1 MTNRDGA
8 RNVSVVEDISGIG
21 PRLVRWWRSIPPLVA
36 DAVLAAVILAV
47 TLVEISLNDES
58 LSGRNRAVSIALLV
72 AMSVV
77 IVFRRRWPVAVWL
90 VSGALVTIYGVA
102 SFPDPVLP
110 YGPLVAVYTVAAYTS
125 WRTSMTAGV
134 VTAVVVAASMI
145 IDPHD
150 DIVDWLIA
158 FLSTT
163 TAWLIGNNVRTYRA
177 YTQELE
183 AKAARLESER
193 RAEAERAVADERLR
207 LARELHDVAA
217 HHVSVIALHAEA
229 GQSLLPDDP
238 ERADQ
243 AFGVIGQ
250 VARTT
255 LTELRRVV
263 GVLRDD
269 DGAAPLVP
277 QPGLQQLPALVR
289 EVERAGVPVTLTVS
303 GAPGPISP
311 TLDTSAYRIVQ
322 EALTNVL
329 RHAGPATA
337 HVTVTYEPDAVAVE
351 VLDDGAGPIGSAPA
365 ESHNGGHGLAGMRER
380 AAMFGGTL
388 TAEARPERG
397 FAVSA
402 RLPR

>member
-1 MTNRDGA
+1 
-8 RNVSVVEDISGIG
+8 VEEGSGIG
-21 PRLVRWWRSIPPLVA
+21 SRLVRWWRSIPPLVA
-36 DAVLAAVILAV
+36 DTLLAALVLAV
-47 TLVEISLNDES
+47 TLIEIAFNDES
-58 LSGRNRAVSIALLV
+58 LDGRNRALSLALLV
-72 AMSVV
+72 AMSLV
-77 IVFRRRWPVAVWL
+77 IVVRRLHPVAVWL
-90 VSGALVTIYGVA
+90 VSGVLVTLYGVA

-110 YGPLVAVYTVAAYTS
+110 YGPLIAVYTVAAYTV
-125 WRTSMTAGV
+125 WRTAAVAGV
-134 VTAVVVAASMI
+134 VTAVVIALSMI

-150 DIVDWLIA
+150 DLVDWLIA

-163 TAWLIGNNVRTYRA
+163 TAWLVGNNVRTHRA

-183 AKAARLESER
+183 AKAARLERER

-243 AFGVIGQ
+243 AFGVIAQ
-250 VARTT
+250 VARST

-263 GVLRDD
+263 GVLRE
-269 DGAAPLVP
+269 GAAPLVP
-277 QPGLQQLPALVR
+277 QPGLDQLPALVR

-303 GAPGPISP
+303 GTPGSISR

-337 HVTVTYEPDAVAVE
+337 QVTVTYEPDAVAVE
-351 VLDDGAGPIGSAPA
+351 VLDDGRGPAANPVNGDG
-365 ESHNGGHGLAGMRER
+365 NGGHGLAGMRER

-388 TAEARPERG
+388 TADARPERG
-397 FAVSA
+397 FAVAA

>member
-1 MTNRDGA
+1 VDGDS
-8 RNVSVVEDISGIG
+8 NLGG
-21 PRLVRWWRSIPPLVA
+21 RLVRWWRAIPPIVA
-36 DAVLAAVILAV
+36 DGALAAVVLAV
-47 TLVEISLNDES
+47 ALVEVGLNDEQTLDRYDRV
-58 LSGRNRAVSIALLV
+58 LSTTLLV
-72 AMSVV
+72 LMSVV
-77 IVFRRRWPVAVWL
+77 IVFRRRHPVAVWL
-90 VSGALVTIYGVA
+90 ASGVLISIYGVA
-102 SFPDPVLP
+102 SFPDPMLP
-110 YGPLVAVYTVAAYTS
+110 YGPLIAVYTVAAYTS
-125 WRTSMTAGV
+125 WRTSMITGI
-134 VTAVVVAASMI
+134 VTAAVIAGGMI

-150 DIVDWLIA
+150 DLVDWLVA

-177 YTQELE
+177 YASELE
-183 AKAARLESER
+183 AKAERLDRDR

-229 GQSLLPDDP
+229 GQALLPDDP

-243 AFGVIGQ
+243 SLAVIGE

-269 DGAAPLVP
+269 QAAPLSP
-277 QPGLQQLPALVR
+277 QPGLDQLPLLVD
-289 EVERAGVPVTLTVS
+289 EVERAGLPVTLEVS
-303 GAPGPISP
+303 GTPGSISR
-311 TLDTSAYRIVQ
+311 TLDTSVYRIVQ

-337 HVTVTYEPDAVAVE
+337 HVRIGYEPGAVAVE
-351 VLDDGAGPIGSAPA
+351 VLDDGVGTANGAGPVLPD
-365 ESHNGGHGLAGMRER
+365 GGHGLEGMKER
-380 AAMFGGTL
+380 AAMLGGTL
-388 TAEARPERG
+388 TAGARPDRG
-397 FAVSA
+397 FAVVA

>member
-1 MTNRDGA
+1 MDGDS
-8 RNVSVVEDISGIG
+8 NLGT
-21 PRLVRWWRSIPPLVA
+21 RLMDWWRAIPPIVA
-36 DAVLAAVILAV
+36 DAALAAVVLAV
-47 TLVEISLNDES
+47 TLIEVSLNDDES
-58 LSGRNRAVSIALLV
+58 LGRYDRALSIALLV

-77 IVFRRRWPVAVWL
+77 IVFRRRHPVAVWIA
-90 VSGALVTIYGVA
+90 SGALIAIYGVA

-110 YGPLVAVYTVAAYTS
+110 YGPLIAVYTVAAYTS
-125 WRTSMTAGV
+125 WRTTMIAGV
-134 VTAVVVAASMI
+134 VTAAVITGSMI

-150 DIVDWLIA
+150 DLVDWLIA

-163 TAWLIGNNVRTYRA
+163 TAWLVGNNVRTYRA
-177 YTQELE
+177 YTRELE
-183 AKAARLESER
+183 AKAERLDRDR

-229 GQSLLPDDP
+229 GQALLPNDP

-243 AFGVIGQ
+243 SLAVIGE

-269 DGAAPLVP
+269 RAAPLAP
-277 QPGLQQLPALVR
+277 QPGLEQLPILVD
-289 EVERAGVPVTLTVS
+289 EVERAGIPVTLEVS
-303 GAPGPISP
+303 GTPGSISR

-337 HVTVTYEPDAVAVE
+337 HVRICYEPDALAVE
-351 VLDDGAGPIGSAPA
+351 VVDDGVGAANGEGPALPD
-365 ESHNGGHGLAGMRER
+365 GGHGLEGMRER
-380 AAMFGGTL
+380 AAMLGGTL
-388 TAEARPERG
+388 TAAARPDRG
-397 FAVSA
+397 FAVAA

>member
-1 MTNRDGA
+1 VDGDS
-8 RNVSVVEDISGIG
+8 NLGG
-21 PRLVRWWRSIPPLVA
+21 RLVRWWRAIPPIVA
-36 DAVLAAVILAV
+36 DGALAAVVLAV
-47 TLVEISLNDES
+47 ALVEVGLNDEQTLDRYDRV
-58 LSGRNRAVSIALLV
+58 LSTTLLV
-72 AMSVV
+72 LMSVV
-77 IVFRRRWPVAVWL
+77 IVFRRRHPVAVWL
-90 VSGALVTIYGVA
+90 ASGVLISIYGVA
-102 SFPDPVLP
+102 SFPDPMLP
-110 YGPLVAVYTVAAYTS
+110 YGPLIAVYTVAAYTS
-125 WRTSMTAGV
+125 WRTSMITGI
-134 VTAVVVAASMI
+134 VTAAVIAGGMI

-150 DIVDWLIA
+150 DLVDWLVA

-177 YTQELE
+177 YTSELE
-183 AKAARLESER
+183 AKAERLDRDR

-229 GQSLLPDDP
+229 GQALLPDDP

-243 AFGVIGQ
+243 SLAVIGE

-269 DGAAPLVP
+269 QAAPLAP
-277 QPGLQQLPALVR
+277 QPGLDQLPLLVD
-289 EVERAGVPVTLTVS
+289 EVERAGLPVTLEVS
-303 GAPGPISP
+303 GTPGSISR
-311 TLDTSAYRIVQ
+311 TLDTSVYRIVQ

-337 HVTVTYEPDAVAVE
+337 HVRIGYEPGAVAVE
-351 VLDDGAGPIGSAPA
+351 VLDDGVGTANGAGPVLPD
-365 ESHNGGHGLAGMRER
+365 GGHGLEGMKER
-380 AAMFGGTL
+380 AAMLGGTL
-388 TAEARPERG
+388 TAGARPDRG
-397 FAVSA
+397 FAVVA

>member
-1 MTNRDGA
+1 MTGA
-8 RNVSVVEDISGIG
+8 TGAPNVCAVDDTSAIG
-21 PRLVRWWRSIPPLVA
+21 PRLVHRWRSIPSLGA
-36 DAVLAAVILAV
+36 DAGLAAIVLVI
-47 TLVEISLNDES
+47 TLIEISLNDES
-58 LSGRNRAVSIALLV
+58 LSGRNQVLSVILLV
-72 AMSVV
+72 AMSLV
-77 IVFRRRWPVAVWL
+77 IVVRRRYPVAVWL
-90 VSGALVTIYGVA
+90 VSGALVSIYGVA

-110 YGPLVAVYTVAAYTS
+110 YGPLIAVYTVAAYTT
-125 WRTSMTAGV
+125 WRTSLVAGV
-134 VTAVVVAASMI
+134 VTAVVIAVSMI
-145 IDPHD
+145 VDPND
-150 DIVDWLIA
+150 DLVDWLIA
-158 FLSTT
+158 FLSTS
-163 TAWLIGNNVRTYRA
+163 TAWLVGNNVRTHRA
-177 YTQELE
+177 YTHELE
-183 AKAARLESER
+183 AKAERLERER

-229 GQSLLPDDP
+229 GQSLLPDNP

-243 AFGVIGQ
+243 SLAIIGQ

-263 GVLRDD
+263 GVLRDE
-269 DGAAPLVP
+269 GTAPLAP
-277 QPGLQQLPALVR
+277 QPGLDQLPALVR
-289 EVERAGVPVTLTVS
+289 DVERAGLPVTLTVS
-303 GAPGPISP
+303 GTPGPISR

-337 HVTVTYEPDAVAVE
+337 QVTVTYEPDAVAVE
-351 VLDDGAGPIGSAPA
+351 VLDDGAGPP
-365 ESHNGGHGLAGMRER
+365 NGHGRHAGHGLAGMRER

-388 TAEARPERG
+388 TAAARPDRG

>member
-1 MTNRDGA
+1 MDGDS
-8 RNVSVVEDISGIG
+8 NLGG
-21 PRLVRWWRSIPPLVA
+21 RLVRWWRAIPPIVA
-36 DAVLAAVILAV
+36 DGALAAVVLAV
-47 TLVEISLNDES
+47 ALVEIGLNDEQTLDRYDRV
-58 LSGRNRAVSIALLV
+58 LSTTLLV
-72 AMSVV
+72 LMSVV
-77 IVFRRRWPVAVWL
+77 IVFRRRHPVAVWL
-90 VSGALVTIYGVA
+90 ASGVLISIYGVA
-102 SFPDPVLP
+102 SFPDPMLP
-110 YGPLVAVYTVAAYTS
+110 YGPLIAVYTVAAYTS
-125 WRTSMTAGV
+125 WRTSMITGI
-134 VTAVVVAASMI
+134 VTAAVIAGGMI

-150 DIVDWLIA
+150 DLVDWLVA

-177 YTQELE
+177 YASELE
-183 AKAARLESER
+183 AKAERLDRDR

-229 GQSLLPDDP
+229 GQALLPDDP

-243 AFGVIGQ
+243 SLAVIGE

-269 DGAAPLVP
+269 QAAPLSP
-277 QPGLQQLPALVR
+277 QPGLDQLPLLVD
-289 EVERAGVPVTLTVS
+289 EVERAGLPVTLEVS
-303 GAPGPISP
+303 GTPGSISR
-311 TLDTSAYRIVQ
+311 TLDTSVYRIVQ

-337 HVTVTYEPDAVAVE
+337 HVRIGYEPGAVAVE
-351 VLDDGAGPIGSAPA
+351 VLDDGVGTANGAGPVLPD
-365 ESHNGGHGLAGMRER
+365 GGHGLEGMKER
-380 AAMFGGTL
+380 AAMLGGTL
-388 TAEARPERG
+388 TAGARPDRG
-397 FAVSA
+397 FAVVA

>member
-1 MTNRDGA
+1 
-8 RNVSVVEDISGIG
+8 VVEDASGIG
-21 PRLVRWWRSIPPLVA
+21 PRLARWWRSIPPLVA
-36 DAVLAAVILAV
+36 DAVLAAVVLAV

-183 AKAARLESER
+183 AKAARLERER

-263 GVLRDD
+263 GVLREE
-269 DGAAPLVP
+269 GAAPLVP
-277 QPGLQQLPALVR
+277 QPGLDQLPALVR
-289 EVERAGVPVTLTVS
+289 DVERAGVPVTLTVS
-303 GAPGPISP
+303 GAPGTISR

-329 RHAGPATA
+329 RHAGPAAA
-337 HVTVTYEPDAVAVE
+337 HVTVTYEPDAIAVE
-351 VLDDGAGPIGSAPA
+351 VLDDGVGPDESPSAT
-365 ESHNGGHGLAGMRER
+365 SHNGGHGLAGMRER

>member
-1 MTNRDGA
+1 
-8 RNVSVVEDISGIG
+8 VEEGSGIG
-21 PRLVRWWRSIPPLVA
+21 SRLVRWWRSIPPLVA
-36 DAVLAAVILAV
+36 DGLLAAVVLTV
-47 TLVEISLNDES
+47 TLIEIAFNDES
-58 LSGRNRAVSIALLV
+58 LNGRSRVLSLALLV
-72 AMSVV
+72 AMSLV
-77 IVFRRRWPVAVWL
+77 IVFRRLHPVAVWL
-90 VSGALVTIYGVA
+90 VSGALVTVYGVA

-110 YGPLVAVYTVAAYTS
+110 YGPLIAVYTVAAYTV
-125 WRTSMTAGV
+125 WRTAAIAGV
-134 VTAVVVAASMI
+134 VTAVVIALSMI

-150 DIVDWLIA
+150 DLVDWLIA

-163 TAWLIGNNVRTYRA
+163 TAWLVGNNVRTHRA
-177 YTQELE
+177 YTHELE
-183 AKAARLESER
+183 AKAARLERER
-193 RAEAERAVADERLR
+193 RTEAERAVADERLR

-243 AFGVIGQ
+243 AFGVIAQ
-250 VARTT
+250 VARST

-263 GVLRDD
+263 GVLRE
-269 DGAAPLVP
+269 GAAPLVP
-277 QPGLQQLPALVR
+277 QPGLDQLPALVR

-303 GAPGPISP
+303 GTPGSISR

-337 HVTVTYEPDAVAVE
+337 QVTVTYEPDAVAVE
-351 VLDDGAGPIGSAPA
+351 ILDDGRGPTATPVNGDGD
-365 ESHNGGHGLAGMRER
+365 GGHGLAGMRER
-380 AAMFGGTL
+380 ATMFGGTL

-397 FAVSA
+397 FAVAA

>member
-1 MTNRDGA
+1 
-8 RNVSVVEDISGIG
+8 VEDGSGIG
-21 PRLVRWWRSIPPLVA
+21 PRLARRWRSIPPLVA
-36 DAVLAAVILAV
+36 DAVLAAVVLAV
-47 TLVEISLNDES
+47 TLVEVSLNDES
-58 LSGRNRAVSIALLV
+58 LSGRNRVVSIALLV

-77 IVFRRRWPVAVWL
+77 IVVRRRWPVPVWL
-90 VSGALVTIYGVA
+90 VSGALVTVYGVA

-125 WRTSMTAGV
+125 WRTSMIAGV

-163 TAWLIGNNVRTYRA
+163 TAWLIGNNVRTHRA

-183 AKAARLESER
+183 AKAERLERER

-263 GVLRDD
+263 GVLRDE
-269 DGAAPLVP
+269 GAAPLVP
-277 QPGLQQLPALVR
+277 QPGLDQLPALVR

-303 GAPGPISP
+303 GSPGTISR

-337 HVTVTYEPDAVAVE
+337 QVTVRYEDDALAVE
-351 VLDDGAGPIGSAPA
+351 VLDDGVGSAAPA
-365 ESHNGGHGLAGMRER
+365 LSPNGGHGLAGMRER

-388 TAEARPERG
+388 TAAARPERG